1 MHVRGILWVASRVVA
16 DILTIRSNLVVTE
29 PFKSSS
35 AVQRWLMPDVSLC
48 LSLVLLLVLLAQPS
62 RTSMVASD
70 GDACM
75 HWRVG
80 EDMLRSGQMVRAD
93 AYSHTMPGAPVITK
107 EWLAEILFAAAGR
120 LGDIFGLSVA
130 GALVI
135 ATTFWLL
142 HRRLLR
148 DGNDLLVATLVTLL
162 AAWAGVIHWLARP
175 HVITFLMVVL
185 WNDALRR
192 FETHGRA
199 GRLAVTLAALML
211 FWVNLHGAFLVGFI
225 ILGAY
230 WLGAVVEC
238 IRPTETVSRP
248 TARRKIVILTLVG
261 LLALAV
267 SLLNPNGWHLHQ
279 HNLQFMR
286 SSYLTGLLLE
296 HRPIDLQ
303 SPDALGFLVW
313 LAAVIAALAVRQRPR
328 LPASAVILVA
338 GWTYLAL
345 HSVRNIPLMALVTA
359 PIVASSFSA
368 CVCGRWREL
377 SLRLGAVN
385 AASNGWVAVAV
396 AALIAIVWVPRPT
409 SIPPDRWPVD
419 AVKFIQQHPEQFAGN
434 MLNQHVWGGYLMWVM
449 PEHKVFV
456 DGRTDFYG
464 EPFIRNFLDMTQLR
478 PGWREKLDASR
489 VSWTLLTTDHPLTQA
504 LALLPDWRLAYSDP
518 LATIYLRA
526 GRAAQ

>member
-1 MHVRGILWVASRVVA
+1 
-16 DILTIRSNLVVTE
+16 
-29 PFKSSS
+29 
-35 AVQRWLMPDVSLC
+35 MPDVSLC
-48 LSLVLLLVLLAQPS
+48 LWLALLLVLLAEPS

-70 GDACM
+70 GDASM

-80 EDMLRSGQMVRAD
+80 EDMLRSGQIVRAD
-93 AYSHTMPGAPVITK
+93 AYSHTMAGAPVITK

-120 LGDIFGLSVA
+120 LGGLLGLSVA
-130 GALVI
+130 GALLI

-148 DGNDLLVATLVTLL
+148 DGNDLLVATLVTLV

-175 HVITFLMVVL
+175 HIFTFLMVVL

-192 FETHGRA
+192 FEAQGGT
-199 GRLAVTLAALML
+199 GRLMATLAVLML
-211 FWVNLHGAFLVGFI
+211 FWVNLHGAFLVGFAI
-225 ILGAY
+225 VGAY
-230 WLGAVVEC
+230 WLGAAIEWGW
-238 IRPTETVSRP
+238 PTETVSCS
-248 TARRKIVILTLVG
+248 AAQRRFIVLTLVG
-261 LLALAV
+261 LLVLAV

-286 SSYLTGLLLE
+286 SSYLTGLLHE
-296 HRPIDLQ
+296 HRPIDLH

-313 LAAVIAALAVRQRPR
+313 LAAVITALAVRHRPR

-338 GWTYLAL
+338 IWTYLAL
-345 HSVRNIPLMALVTA
+345 RSVRNIPLMALVTA

-368 CVCGRWREL
+368 CVRGRWSEL
-377 SLRLGAVN
+377 SQRLGTMN
-385 AASNGWVAVAV
+385 TASNGWLTVAV
-396 AALIAIVWVPRPT
+396 AALIAIVCVPRPT
-409 SIPPDRWPVD
+409 SMPPDRWPVN
-419 AVKFIQQHPEQFAGN
+419 AVKFIQQHPEQFSGN
-434 MLNQHVWGGYLMWVM
+434 MLNQHVWGGYLMWGL

-489 VSWTLLTTDHPLTQA
+489 TSWTLLTTDHPLTQA

-518 LATIYLRA
+518 LTTIYLRS

>member
-1 MHVRGILWVASRVVA
+1 
-16 DILTIRSNLVVTE
+16 LTVTAF
-29 PFKSSS
+29 FKSHP
-35 AVQRWLMPDVSLC
+35 AAQRWLVPDFSVC
-48 LSLVLLLVLLAQPS
+48 LWLALLLVLLAQPS

-93 AYSHTMPGAPVITK
+93 TYSQTMPGAPVITK
-107 EWLAEILFAAAGR
+107 EWLAEIIFAAAGR
-120 LGDIFGLSVA
+120 LGGLFGLTVV

-175 HVITFLMVVL
+175 HVFTFLMVVL
-185 WNDALRR
+185 WNGAIRR
-192 FETHGRA
+192 FETDARA
-199 GRLAVTLAALML
+199 VRLAATLAVLML
-211 FWVNLHGAFLVGFI
+211 FWVNLHGAFLAGFV

-230 WLGAVVEC
+230 WLGAVVEFVW
-238 IRPTETVSRP
+238 PTAVVSRP
-248 TARRKIVILTLVG
+248 AAQRKIAVLTLAGVI
-261 LLALAV
+261 ALAV

-286 SSYLTGLLLE
+286 SSYLTGLLFE
-296 HRPIDLQ
+296 HRPIDFH
-303 SPDALGFLVW
+303 SPDALGFIVW
-313 LAAVIAALAVRQRPR
+313 LAAVVTALAVRQRPR

-338 GWTYLAL
+338 GWTCLAL
-345 HSVRNIPLMALVTA
+345 YAVRNIPLMALVTA
-359 PIVASSFSA
+359 PIVATSFSA
-368 CVCGRWREL
+368 CVRGRWREM
-377 SLRLGAVN
+377 SQRLGADN
-385 AASNGWVAVAV
+385 AASNGWPVVALI
-396 AALIAIVWVPRPT
+396 ALIAILWVPRPT
-409 SIPPDRWPVD
+409 DLPSDRWPVD
-419 AVKFIQQHPEQFAGN
+419 AVRFIKLHPEQFAGN

-449 PEHKVFV
+449 PERKVFV

-464 EPFIRNFLDMTQLR
+464 EAFIRNFLDMTQLR
-478 PGWREKLDASR
+478 PGWRAKLDASK

-504 LALLPDWRLAYSDP
+504 LALLPDWRRAYSDP
-518 LATIYLRA
+518 LATIYTRI
-526 GRAAQ
+526 GRTAQ